1 MAEDNK
7 NSFRDM
13 LLIIFV
19 VLICFGITI
28 YGIAY
33 LTGKVFSSS
42 PEPEIAENERPK
54 EVTTNPQEGDTLTF
68 TSMGETAD
76 EVMPDEDNIRTTVT
90 PPKQNNTEMAALEQN
105 NADTAP
111 IPAPVVEEK
120 PVQAP
125 AQQVKPQAD
134 KEVKEAAKP
143 KETQQKETVKK
154 AEQTKPKQEAKPKP
168 APKKEEPKKEAVKTA
183 PPAQTG
189 AYVVQLLAVQSRDAA
204 EKEAAKYR
212 SKYPDVFIKQVVING
227 KTWYRVRLGVS
238 ATKEQAQ
245 QKANRVAADFKIK
258 PIVTKN
264 N

>member
-13 LLIIFV
+13 ILIIFV

-42 PEPEIAENERPK
+42 PEPEISENERPK

-68 TSMGETAD
+68 TSVNDAAD
-76 EVMPDEDNIRTTVT
+76 EVQPDEKNIRTTVT
-90 PPKQNNTEMAALEQN
+90 PPKQDNIEV
-105 NADTAP
+105 ADVQEENTAP
-111 IPAPVVEEK
+111 VPAPVIQEKQVENNIAQEK
-120 PVQAP
+120 PL
-125 AQQVKPQAD
+125 
-134 KEVKEAAKP
+134 KEVKEPVKQVEKAPVKEPVREPVKQAA
-143 KETQQKETVKK
+143 
-154 AEQTKPKQEAKPKP
+154 PKQEVKKETAAQDKKP
-168 APKKEEPKKEAVKTA
+168 ANKTVT
-183 PPAQTG
+183 PANKG
-189 AYVVQLLAVQSRDAA
+189 AYVVQISAVQSREAA

-212 SKYPDVFIKQVVING
+212 SKFPDVFIKQVEING

-238 ATKEQAQ
+238 ETREQAQ
-245 QKANRVAADFKIK
+245 QKANKVSSEFKIK
-258 PIVTKN
+258 PLVTKN

>member
-105 NADTAP
+105 NTDTAP

-120 PVQAP
+120 PVQVAAEP
-125 AQQVKPQAD
+125 VKQQ
-134 KEVKEAAKP
+134 EI
-143 KETQQKETVKK
+143 KETAKQKEEVQKTTPAKK
-154 AEQTKPKQEAKPKP
+154 VEQAQPKQEAKPKP

-245 QKANRVAADFKIK
+245 QKANKVASEFKIK

>member
-68 TSMGETAD
+68 TSMGEMAD

-120 PVQAP
+120 PVQTAEP
-125 AQQVKPQAD
+125 VKQQ
-134 KEVKEAAKP
+134 EI
-143 KETQQKETVKK
+143 KETAKQKEEVQKTTPAKK
-154 AEQTKPKQEAKPKP
+154 VEQAQPKQEAKPKP

>member
-105 NADTAP
+105 NTDTAP

-120 PVQAP
+120 PVQAAAEP
-125 AQQVKPQAD
+125 VKQQ
-134 KEVKEAAKP
+134 EI
-143 KETQQKETVKK
+143 KETAKQK
-154 AEQTKPKQEAKPKP
+154 AEVQKTTPAKKVEQAQPKQEAKPKP

-245 QKANRVAADFKIK
+245 QKANKVASEFKIK

>member
-42 PEPEIAENERPK
+42 PEPEIAANERPK

-90 PPKQNNTEMAALEQN
+90 PPKQNNTETAALKQEN
-105 NADTAP
+105 
-111 IPAPVVEEK
+111 K
-120 PVQAP
+120 
-125 AQQVKPQAD
+125 QVKEQ
-134 KEVKEAAKP
+134 AKP
-143 KETQQKETVKK
+143 KEPAKK
-154 AEQTKPKQEAKPKP
+154 AEQAQPKP
-168 APKKEEPKKEAVKTA
+168 APKKEEPKKETVKTA
-183 PPAQTG
+183 PAAQTG

-212 SKYPDVFIKQVVING
+212 SKFPDVFIKQVVING

-245 QKANRVAADFKIK
+245 QKADRVAAEFKIK

>member
-13 LLIIFV
+13 ILIIFV

-42 PEPEIAENERPK
+42 PEPEVAANERPK
-54 EVTTNPQEGDTLTF
+54 EVTTNPKEGDTLTF
-68 TSMGETAD
+68 TSIGESAD
-76 EVMPDEDNIRTTVT
+76 EVMPDEDNIRTTVM
-90 PPKQNNTEMAALEQN
+90 PPKQNNIEMAAVEQDS
-105 NADTAP
+105 AAP

-154 AEQTKPKQEAKPKP
+154 AEQTKPKQEAAPKP
-168 APKKEEPKKEAVKTA
+168 APKKEEPKKETVKAA

-189 AYVVQLLAVQSRDAA
+189 AYVVQLLAVQSREAA

-245 QKANRVAADFKIK
+245 QKADRVASEFKIK